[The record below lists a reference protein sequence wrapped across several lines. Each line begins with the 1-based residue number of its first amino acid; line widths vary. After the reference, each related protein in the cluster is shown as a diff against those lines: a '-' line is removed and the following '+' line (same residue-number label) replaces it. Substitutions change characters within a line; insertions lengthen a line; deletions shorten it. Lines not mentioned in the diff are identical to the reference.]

1 MLTTQNQKKAIAVR
15 KIPVQQLDEE
25 RMKQQRMRDVMLLLE
40 SLFEREETTV
50 KMIIDCLYD
59 VGSVNLINK
68 KFQSKPLNG
77 WLKWIAALSKPV
89 FRVVAIRWFKKNCPQ
104 LLTNWLHTKVRFK

>member
-1 MLTTQNQKKAIAVR
+1 MIKARSVEGMLTTPKNKKAIAVR
-15 KIPVQQLDEE
+15 KIPSQQLDEE

-68 KFQSKPLNG
+68 KFQ
-77 WLKWIAALSKPV
+77 
-89 FRVVAIRWFKKNCPQ
+89 
-104 LLTNWLHTKVRFK
+104 TNNI